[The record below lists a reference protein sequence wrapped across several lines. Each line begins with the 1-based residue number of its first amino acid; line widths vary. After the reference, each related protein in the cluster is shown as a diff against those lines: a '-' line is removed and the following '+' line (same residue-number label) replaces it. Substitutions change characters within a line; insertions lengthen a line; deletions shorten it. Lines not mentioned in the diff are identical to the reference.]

1 MPTSNYSLEN
11 YSLETAIALTA
22 VKSAATVCEKVRFDR
37 PGDAITKPDQ
47 SPVTVADFAAQAV
60 ICREIAT
67 HFPDDPI
74 VGEESS
80 ALLQQADMAE
90 RLAQVT
96 DYVRAIALE
105 ATPTEVMAWIDRG
118 RGQVQRRYWTIDP
131 IDGTKGFLRG
141 DQYAIALALVEDGDV
156 KVGVL
161 GCPALSIPHPHT
173 PADSLNGVIFVAV
186 RGQGTSVISLA
197 DGSSYPVAA
206 ASNLEGVACRPT
218 ESVETEHGDLPRQRA
233 VAVAVGLTDPPLQLD
248 SQVKYGIVACGA
260 AALYT
265 RLIWAMEPDYR
276 ENIWDHAAGAIVV
289 EEAGGV
295 VTDARGD
302 RLDFGC
308 GAKLIN
314 NWGIVACNRAVH
326 APILQAL
333 TQI

>member
-1 MPTSNYSLEN
+1 MPTSN
-11 YSLETAIALTA
+11 YSLETAIALAA
-22 VKSAATVCEKVRFDR
+22 VQSATIVCEKVRFDR
-37 PGDAITKPDQ
+37 PGDAITKPDR

-60 ICREIAT
+60 ICREITA

-80 ALLQQADMAE
+80 ALLQQPEMGE

-96 DYVRAIALE
+96 DYVRAIALD
-105 ATPTEVMAWIDRG
+105 ATATEVMAWIDRG

-141 DQYAIALALVEDGDV
+141 DQYAIALALVEDGEV

-161 GCPALSIPHPHT
+161 GCPALSIPHPHAPSSDT
-173 PADSLNGVIFVAV
+173 LEGVIFVAV
-186 RGQGTSVISLA
+186 RGQGTRVISLA
-197 DGSSYPVAA
+197 DGTAYPVTAA
-206 ASNLEGVACRPT
+206 QDLEGVARRPT

-233 VAVAVGLTDPPLQLD
+233 VAVAVGLTEPPLQLD

-265 RLIWAMEPDYR
+265 RLIWAIEPDYR

-289 EEAGGV
+289 EEAGGA

-308 GAKLIN
+308 AAKLVN

-326 APILQAL
+326 AAILQAL
-333 TQI
+333 NQI